1 MIGKIVITTLLTALM
16 ISVTVGYVRD
26 DDGLLELIGEIYSVS
41 VCIFALICWMYVL
54 IWLC

>member
-26 DDGLLELIGEIYSVS
+26 DDGLLELIGEIYIVS